1 MLRYRVSKKGNLGL
15 FRLAKPYLGL
25 ISLVLIA
32 SLVSN
37 GLNLFLPK
45 VIASTIDNYRIS
57 NSIPVTFLRNFLL
70 IILAIFIFSTL
81 QSILQTYLSERFARD
96 LRSKLV
102 DKISRQQYLFINQI
116 GADKLLTNLTADV
129 DNIKQ
134 VISQALVQIF
144 ASIITIFGASVLL
157 ISINWRLALIV
168 LAIIPLIVAVFTIIF
183 SKIRKYFLRSQAVI
197 DRLNKVINESIIASS
212 LIRIVNSQ
220 EWEFLKFSEVSGE
233 AKQIGLSI
241 LRLFASL
248 VPVIGLIANAS
259 IVTVLLVGGKSIV
272 LGTFTIGGFTA
283 FMSYI
288 SMLIF
293 PIVVLGFISNLIA
306 RAAVSYERVNQ
317 VLEKPVEKVYG
328 DLDKEIK
335 GEIEFKNVCLN
346 LNGKEILK
354 NVSFKIKAKSKTA
367 ILGPTAAGKT
377 QIFYLMA
384 GLLKAD
390 SGKILIDGKE
400 IFDYSQ
406 KCLSDQ
412 MALVFQDSA
421 IFNSTILENINFKN
435 KEKDEKVEKAIE
447 TAELK
452 DFISTLPEGLETK
465 IAERGNSLSGGQKQR
480 ITLARALAINP
491 KILLLDDFTARVDKD
506 TEKRIMNNLDKNYPE
521 ITKVFITQ
529 QISSAKEAEQ
539 IILIMEGEVLITGK
553 HEDLLKK
560 SVEYEQIYNSQ
571 QELT

>member
-1 MLRYRVSKKGNLGL
+1 MSKKGNLGL
-15 FRLAKPYLGL
+15 FRLAKPYLGIIL
-25 ISLVLIA
+25 LVLTA
-32 SLVSN
+32 SLISN

-57 NSIPVTFLRNFLL
+57 NSIPVTFLRNFSLV
-70 IILAIFIFSTL
+70 ILAIFVFSTL

-144 ASIITIFGASVLL
+144 ASIITIFGASALL
-157 ISINWRLALIV
+157 ISINWQLALVV
-168 LAIIPLIVAVFTIIF
+168 LTIIPLIVVIFTIIF
-183 SKIRKYFLRSQAVI
+183 SKIRKYFLRSQAIV
-197 DRLNKVINESIIASS
+197 DKLNKVINESIIASS

-259 IVTVLLVGGKSIV
+259 IVTILLVGGKSIV

-283 FMSYI
+283 FMSYV

-317 VLEKPVEKVYG
+317 VLEKPVEKIYG
-328 DLDKEIK
+328 DLNREIK
-335 GEIEFKNVCLN
+335 GEIEFRNVSLN

-390 SGKILIDGKE
+390 SGKILIDGRE

-421 IFNSTILENINFKN
+421 IFNSTVLENINFKN
-435 KEKDEKVEKAIE
+435 KEQNGEVEKAIE

-452 DFISTLPEGLETK
+452 DFIDTLPEGLETK

-480 ITLARALAINP
+480 ITLARTLAINP

-506 TEKRIMNNLDKNYPE
+506 TERRIMKNLDKNYPG
-521 ITKVFITQ
+521 ITKIFITQ

-539 IILIMEGEVLITGK
+539 IILIMEGEVLTTGK
-553 HEDLLKK
+553 HETLLKK